1 MNDHLLQQIY
11 KQYQR
16 ELYLYLYG
24 LCHNHAVAEDLMQD
38 TFLKAFL
45 TLQDGHPNFRAWL
58 YMVARNLF
66 LDYIRKEK
74 HMTEL
79 PENQMTSDEEPIELL
94 IADEMRSVLYRA
106 IGELDPKKREILL
119 LQYFSKLPQK
129 EIAEVLGIRFE
140 YVRVLSSRAK
150 RELRHRMEELGYEV

>member
-1 MNDHLLQQIY
+1 MNESLLQQIY

-24 LCHNHAVAEDLMQD
+24 LCRNRTVAEDLMQD

-66 LDYIRKEK
+66 FDYMRKES
-74 HMTEL
+74 HMTEFS
-79 PENQMTSDEEPIELL
+79 ENQIPSDDEPVERL
-94 IADEMRSVLYRA
+94 IADEMRSALYQA
-106 IGELDPKKREILL
+106 IGNLDSRKREVLL

-129 EIAEVLGIRFE
+129 EIAVILRIKPE

-150 RELRHRMEELGYEV
+150 RELKRQMEALGYDV